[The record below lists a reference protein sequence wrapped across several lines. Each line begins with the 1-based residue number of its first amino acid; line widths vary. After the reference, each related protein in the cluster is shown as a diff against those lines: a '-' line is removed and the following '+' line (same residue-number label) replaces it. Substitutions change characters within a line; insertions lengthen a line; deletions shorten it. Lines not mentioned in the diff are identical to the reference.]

1 MRRSFLLG
9 GTAAFCTLLLPRAGR
24 AADAKR
30 ITLKHQGTGARFN
43 GIWHDGRRADPQ
55 AMADL
60 SACLADAGCNPP
72 LPFDADT
79 IEIVWEVA
87 ARTRLGEVLDVHS
100 GYRTPAVNRAVN
112 GAGDSQHLRAG
123 AMDIG
128 VPAGRLPAVAETAL
142 KLAKGGVGVY
152 RTRGFVHLDSGPVRT
167 WTDGGDGVPVD
178 MSPRGRELSRI
189 ASAWNPQSGRSGM
202 VDGRVGRIGGRPL
215 RIDTRLPTGW

>member
-9 GTAAFCTLLLPRAGR
+9 GTAALCTLLLPRGGQ
-24 AADAKR
+24 AAEAKR
-30 ITLKHQGTGARFN
+30 ITLRHAGTGARFS
-43 GIWHDGRRADPQ
+43 GIWHDGRRADPR

-72 LPFDADT
+72 LPFDPET
-79 IEIVWEVA
+79 VEVVWEVA
-87 ARTRLGEVLDVHS
+87 QRTRLGDVLDIHS

-128 VPAGRLPAVAETAL
+128 VPAGRLPVVAETAL

-152 RTRGFVHLDSGPVRT
+152 RTRGFVHLDSGPFRT
-167 WTDGGDGVPVD
+167 WTDGGDGVYAAS
-178 MSPRGRELSRI
+178 SPHDRQVARI
-189 ASAWNPQSGRSGM
+189 AQAWNPRPGRA
-202 VDGRVGRIGGRPL
+202 L